1 MYAMYAI
8 IIQRQQI
15 HFLQNEEESSTNI
28 NKVTDKEQQQQH
40 KQRDI
45 ETANEA
51 SKGAAATAT
60 KKKASCDVNDVEK
73 DNDAI
78 GTTTHKSASSNNHE
92 SAHFKPLNSISQLLS
107 SYSNEEEEEEEELD
121 DDDHHRQVEHDEAAD
136 EADDEE
142 NAPDLEEFDKCVEE
156 STFQNKTK
164 VSTELGKLSTFNQII
179 PWSLKF
185 TSNVYAKEKELTSD

>member
-1 MYAMYAI
+1 M
-8 IIQRQQI
+8 
-15 HFLQNEEESSTNI
+15 
-28 NKVTDKEQQQQH
+28 TDKEQQQH

-60 KKKASCDVNDVEK
+60 KKAPSSPMVDVVTDVEK
-73 DNDAI
+73 DNDAN

-164 VSTELGKLSTFNQII
+164 VSTELGKIQSSSGVT
-179 PWSLKF
+179 
-185 TSNVYAKEKELTSD
+185 

>member
-28 NKVTDKEQQQQH
+28 NKVTDKEQQQH

-164 VSTELGKLSTFNQII
+164 VSTELGKTLFMKLLVLN
-179 PWSLKF
+179 
-185 TSNVYAKEKELTSD
+185 